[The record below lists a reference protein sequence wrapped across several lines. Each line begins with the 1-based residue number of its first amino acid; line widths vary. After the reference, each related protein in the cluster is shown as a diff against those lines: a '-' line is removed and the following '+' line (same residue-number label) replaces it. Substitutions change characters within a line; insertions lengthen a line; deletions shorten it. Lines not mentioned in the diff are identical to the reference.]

1 MSDKDALP
9 PRTVRYRRR
18 TVRVVKAT
26 VMRAPASTPRT
37 GEPTDTAT
45 PETST
50 TPRPATDE
58 PVGRLTTDG
67 ATDRSTPPSAPAAGP
82 AADPPPAAPPAAPVP
97 VPYPGWSGGQV
108 PAVPPDF
115 LARHWPGPG
124 RTAPPAALAAVGT
137 AGLVAAASL
146 PLDRPGVGW
155 LCTGLAAAAATS
167 VVARRAPAG
176 SLTFGAKARRIA
188 WGTATLALLA
198 VGLIRAA
205 GWLFAL
211 CVLAALVT
219 GSLTVG
225 GGTTVAGM
233 IRGALAVPLA
243 ALRALPWGF
252 RGLVALRGGTT
263 PVSAVRL
270 VTTAA
275 VSLALL
281 GIFGGLFASADAA
294 FARVVADLLPDIS
307 ILTVFRWG
315 FVFTVVGLGTLG
327 AAYLV
332 SAPPNLDGD
341 GGKRRARLRRVEWVL
356 PVGLLV
362 LLFGGFVLVQLTV
375 LFGGATHVLR
385 TMDLTYAE
393 YARSGFWQLL
403 FVTALT
409 LPVLGA
415 AARWAPRDT
424 RADRVLIRALLGG
437 LAALTLVVVASALYR
452 MHVYEQ
458 AYGFTRL
465 RLSVQAVEVWL
476 GGVFLMVLAA
486 GVRLRARWL
495 PQAVAASAVAV
506 LLGLAA
512 LNPDRFIADRNID
525 RYRAGGRLDV
535 SYLAHLS
542 ADAVPALERLDG
554 PQRDCAQRLLIHD
567 LREDPDDWRGFNLS
581 RAAARDILA
590 GRSSAP
596 EIPCWRLPA
605 R

>member
-1 MSDKDALP
+1 MSDTPDAPLP
-9 PRTVRYRRR
+9 RSVRHRRR

-26 VMRAPASTPRT
+26 VTRAAVGKPSTGGATDTSTTDTPTTDRPT
-37 GEPTDTAT
+37 TDEPTDRPTA
-45 PETST
+45 
-50 TPRPATDE
+50 A
-58 PVGRLTTDG
+58 
-67 ATDRSTPPSAPAAGP
+67 SAPATGP
-82 AADPPPAAPPAAPVP
+82 TAAPPPAAPPGVPAPP
-97 VPYPGWSGGQV
+97 PYPGWPGGQV
-108 PAVPPDF
+108 PAVPPGF

-124 RTAPPAALAAVGT
+124 RTAPPAALAAVGA

-176 SLTFGAKARRIA
+176 SPTFGAKVRRIA

-198 VGLIRAA
+198 VGLFRAA
-205 GWLFAL
+205 GWLFVL
-211 CVLAALVT
+211 CVLTALVT

-233 IRGALAVPLA
+233 IRGALAVPFA

-252 RGLVALRGGTT
+252 RGLAALRGGTT
-263 PVSAVRL
+263 AVSAVRL

-275 VSLALL
+275 VSLVLL
-281 GIFGGLFASADAA
+281 GIFGGLFVSADAA

-332 SAPPNLDGD
+332 SAPPNLDGA
-341 GGKRRARLRRVEWVL
+341 GGKRRVRLRRVEWAL

-362 LLFGGFVLVQLTV
+362 LLFSGFVLVQLTV

-424 RADRVLIRALLGG
+424 RSDRVLIRALLGA

-465 RLSVQAVEVWL
+465 RLFVQAVEVWL

-506 LLGLAA
+506 LLGLAV

-535 SYLAHLS
+535 SYLASLS

-554 PQRDCAQRLLIHD
+554 PQRDCAHRLLIHD
-567 LREDPDDWRGFNLS
+567 LRDNPDDWRGFNLS
-581 RAAARDILA
+581 RALARDILA
-590 GRSSAP
+590 GRSPAP
-596 EIPCWRLPA
+596 DLACSRFPTR
-605 R
+605 